1 MDTVLVDGTVN
12 DIPYKALAPGS
23 DTANLPLILLLHG
36 AFSSADR
43 LGQIQSLVAGLWADG
58 SLPPCVLACASTP
71 TVGGFYIGGWETV
84 VAEAL
89 PAEIHRRFATDP
101 ARVSL
106 LGASMGGYGA
116 LKIAFGDPARWTAV
130 AATSPALLN
139 DAPGPRNTISVL
151 AALRDAMTVS
161 GWERESVL
169 HRLRRRAD
177 EIRAARLPIM
187 LRCGDRDAF
196 AMHDGTERLHR
207 ELWDLDVAHEYHLV
221 RDADHGGPE
230 PADSTRAAL
239 IFLAAALR
247 TPVAVPDDVVAL
259 RAMIAPE
266 RAEAARRDPDTD
278 RRYGRV

>member
-1 MDTVLVDGTVN
+1 MDTVLVDGTFT
-12 DIPYKALAPGS
+12 DIAYQALAP
-23 DTANLPLILLLHG
+23 DENTRNLPLILLLHG
-36 AFSSADR
+36 AFSSAER
-43 LGQIQSLVAGLWADG
+43 LGQLQPLVADLWADG
-58 SLPPCVLACASTP
+58 TLPRCVLACASTP
-71 TVGGFYIGGWETV
+71 TVGGFYIGAWETA

-89 PAEIHRRFATDP
+89 PAEIHRRFGTDP

-116 LKIAFGDPARWTAV
+116 LKIAFADPARWTAV

-139 DAPGPRNTISVL
+139 DAPGPRNTINVL

-161 GWERESVL
+161 GWERESAL
-169 HRLRRRAD
+169 HRLRRHAD
-177 EIRAARLPIM
+177 RIRAANLPIM

-207 ELWDLDVAHEYHLV
+207 ELWELDVAHEYHLV

-230 PADSTRAAL
+230 AADSMRAAL
-239 IFLAAALR
+239 TFLAAAQR
-247 TPVAVPDDVVAL
+247 TPVAVSAEVVAL

-278 RRYGRV
+278 RRYGRM